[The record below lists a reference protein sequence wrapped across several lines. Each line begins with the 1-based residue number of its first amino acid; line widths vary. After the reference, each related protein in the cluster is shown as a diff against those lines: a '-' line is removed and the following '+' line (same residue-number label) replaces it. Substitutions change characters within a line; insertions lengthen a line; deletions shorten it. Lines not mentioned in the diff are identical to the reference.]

1 MNVRISRVLAA
12 LLIAVPLLGR
22 ADDRAGEWIAKA
34 RARCGDEAALNAVSS
49 IHYSGTLEAVEKVPA
64 KDDPAKTEDHL
75 LKLGVEIIFQK
86 PYQHRIVL
94 RPEGDKGIEI
104 TALDD
109 YDAWTRRTEV
119 GKDDQF
125 TLYDA
130 NRIKRLRANT
140 WENLAFYH
148 GIEKQGGHVE
158 FLGDSDVDGTPCVT
172 LEFIHSDE
180 ITFTRY
186 FEKATGRLVK
196 TVTDNKGEIRE
207 EGEMIV
213 NGIRFPKKLI
223 NTLPDGQV
231 RTITFDSI
239 KVNEVIPEDQFA
251 VPSFPAR

>member
-1 MNVRISRVLAA
+1 MKVCIFRMLAA
-12 LLIAVPLLGR
+12 LLIAVPLCGR
-22 ADDRAGEWIAKA
+22 ADDRTSEWIAKA

-49 IHYSGTLEAVEKVPA
+49 VHYSGTLETVEMVPA
-64 KDDPAKTEDHL
+64 KDDPAKTEERP
-75 LKLGVEIIFQK
+75 LKMGVEIIFQK
-86 PYQHRIVL
+86 PYRHRIVL
-94 RPEGDKGIEI
+94 RSEGDKVVEI

-140 WENLAFYH
+140 WENLAFYR
-148 GIEKQGGHVE
+148 GIEKQGGRLE
-158 FLGDSDVDGTPCVT
+158 FLGDADVDGTPCVA
-172 LEFIHSDE
+172 LEFIHYDD

-207 EGEMIV
+207 EGEIVV
-213 NGIRFPKKLI
+213 NGIHFPKKLI
-223 NTLPDGQV
+223 NKLPDGQV
-231 RTITFDSI
+231 RTIIFDSI
-239 KVNEVIPEDQFA
+239 KVNEDIPEDQFA
-251 VPSFPAR
+251 VPPFPTR